1 MISKRRFAE
10 VQLYLIKL
18 LLLVVVTGMYGFVWY
33 RYYCNRIYADP
44 FAGVGNYAIIAMF
57 TFFYF
62 TFSKL
67 YGGFNLKAESPWE
80 LVFGLSV
87 SSVITVFVMTVIE
100 YMMVRKYTNLLGP
113 MVVLLLL
120 LIVVA
125 VLWAHAAVRLYRKLV
140 PPLRTILLYDNDE
153 AAMDGEG
160 ILRSL
165 PAMFHMQEA
174 VCVSDGA
181 EAAIATLKEKKP
193 KAVMLCGIHSTE
205 RNDIVKYCIANNI
218 QAYVR
223 PNIGDFLINGATQ
236 MQLCSLPV
244 MLCQRAFPTVW
255 YLLAKR
261 ALDIFVSLAAT
272 ILLSPIMIGTAIAIK
287 SYDHGPVFYKQVRLT
302 KGGKEFYVYKF
313 RSMRVDAEKDG
324 VARLAAQN
332 DDRITPVGK
341 FIRATRIDE
350 LPQLLCILKGDMS
363 LVGPRPERPEIA
375 ADYEKEFPEFA
386 LRLQAKAGLT
396 GYAQVYGKYNTT
408 PYNKLQMDLQYIG
421 NMNLLTDFKILFATV
436 KVVMTPE
443 STEGVAA
450 GQTTAIKEKK
460 TSEKE
465 QVK

>member
-10 VQLYLIKL
+10 LQLYAVKIL
-18 LLLVVVTGMYGFVWY
+18 LLAVVTAMYGYVWY
-33 RYYCNRIYADP
+33 RYYCSRIYADP
-44 FAGVGNYAIIAMF
+44 FYGVGNYAIILMF

-62 TFSKL
+62 MFAKL

-80 LVFGLSV
+80 PAFGLCV
-87 SSVITVFVMTVIE
+87 SSAITVFVMTVIE
-100 YMMVRKYTNLLGP
+100 YMMVRKYYNLLAP
-113 MVVLLLL
+113 MVVLFAL

-125 VLWAHAAVRLYRKLV
+125 IVWSHLSVRLYRKLV
-140 PPLRTILLYDNDE
+140 PPLRTVLLYDNEE
-153 AAMDGEG
+153 AGLDGEG
-160 ILRSL
+160 ILNRL
-165 PAMFHMQEA
+165 PAMFSMEDA
-174 VCVSDGA
+174 FCVSGGTED
-181 EAAIATLKEKKP
+181 AIVFLKEKKP
-193 KAVMLCGIHSTE
+193 NAVMLCGIHSTE
-205 RNDIVKYCIANNI
+205 RNDIVKYCISNNI

-244 MLCQRAFPTVW
+244 MLCQRAFPTMW
-255 YLLAKR
+255 YLIAKR
-261 ALDIFVSLAAT
+261 AMDIFVSLVAT
-272 ILLSPIMIGTAIAIK
+272 ILLSPLMIGTAIAIK
-287 SYDHGPVFYKQVRLT
+287 AYDHGPVFYKQVRLT
-302 KGGKEFYVYKF
+302 KGGKQFYVYKF

-332 DDRITPVGK
+332 DDRITPIGK

-350 LPQLLCILKGDMS
+350 LPQLLCILKGDMA

-375 ADYEKEFPEFA
+375 RDYEKEFPEFS

-421 NMNLLTDFKILFATV
+421 NMNILTDLKILFATV

-450 GQTTAIKEKK
+450 GQTTAIKEK
-460 TSEKE
+460 TPAGEEK
-465 QVK
+465 K